1 MRRVLVLRAR
11 ADAERTA
18 AKLRALGFEPLVSPV
33 IEIVATGAAMPGGA
47 FDAVLAT
54 SAKGLEHVAGDT
66 SALRAAQLHVVGA
79 RTAQVAEQ
87 LGWRPDLVAGD
98 AEALSPL
105 LRARYAT
112 PARFLYL
119 AGRERRDD
127 LEAGLRAAGHA
138 VRAIETYEARAA
150 RSLSSEA
157 INALANG
164 GIDAALHYSRRSAE
178 IFLDLA
184 RAAGLAEKLSGVT
197 HLALSQEVAAPLEH
211 AACARVLVAERP
223 DEDHLLRRLRERQP

>member
-18 AKLRALGFEPLVSPV
+18 AKLRALGFAPLVSPA
-33 IEIVATGAAMPGGA
+33 IEIVATGAAIPPGDY
-47 FDAVLAT
+47 DAVLAS
-54 SAKGLEHVAGDT
+54 SAKGLEHAGDAGAVR
-66 SALRAAQLHVVGA
+66 ALPLHVVGA
-79 RTAQVAEQ
+79 RTAQVAES

-98 AEALSPL
+98 ARALMPL
-105 LRARYAT
+105 LQARHAT

-138 VRAIETYEARAA
+138 VRAVETYEARAA

-157 INALANG
+157 RDALANG
-164 GIDAALHYSRRSAE
+164 GIDAALHYSKRSAE
-178 IFLDLA
+178 IFLALA
-184 RAAGLAEKLSGVT
+184 HAAGLAEKLRGVT
-197 HLALSQEVAAPLEH
+197 HFALSPDVAAPLENS
-211 AACARVLVAERP
+211 ACARVLVAERP
-223 DEDHLLRRLRERQP
+223 DEDHLLRLLRERQP